1 MSDCERHLEDLVL
14 LAAGDLD
21 AERRAVIERHLAACP
36 DCARERAA
44 IDRAFADLRAAE
56 VPDPGPVYWS
66 GFEARFRARL
76 ATRRAAARRRAFYAA
91 AAAVLVAALG
101 LGILLGRRPG
111 GGAAA
116 QDPGGA
122 PAGGRMTAAAAG
134 APGSGTAPD
143 AVEGERAEA
152 RLEAAFHAISANPS
166 GDAEFEAILDEIA
179 PGDPYAL
186 TGVAMTETRGSSG
199 V

>member
-1 MSDCERHLEDLVL
+1 MSDCERHLEDLAL
-14 LAAGDLD
+14 LAADEID
-21 AERRAVIERHLAACP
+21 AERRAAVERHLAACP
-36 DCARERAA
+36 DCARERTT
-44 IDRAFADLRAAE
+44 IERAFADLRAGE

-76 ATRRAAARRRAFYAA
+76 VTRKAAARRRVFYAA
-91 AAAVLVAALG
+91 AAAALVAALG

-111 GGAAA
+111 SGASAAA
-116 QDPGGA
+116 GGSV
-122 PAGGRMTAAAAG
+122 TAAAAG
-134 APGSGTAPD
+134 APGSGTTRD
-143 AVEGERAEA
+143 AAEGERAEA